1 MTSGHFKE
9 LFNPIKIGNMLL
21 RNRVAMAP
29 MSTNFGTPQNPG
41 AVTEKHKNY
50 YTNRAIGGVGLIVI
64 EATNVN
70 PSSNARKYSLSLHA
84 DKFVAEFGA
93 LVKSIKKYGAKCA
106 IQLSHSGRIGPL
118 KVDSSGKIDKKA
130 ALKFPSYAVSPL
142 VHPVTGLIPEQLS
155 RKQLN
160 DIIGY
165 FVDAVKRARMAG
177 FDAVELH
184 GAHGYLLNEFV
195 SPHTNQR
202 TDEYGGCFD
211 NRCRFPIE
219 LVRRVKSAVGDDI
232 VLSYRLSVVDGGIS
246 WQEVVLFAQKLQKH
260 GVQILHVSAGI
271 NETIATMEK
280 VIPPKSYPKA
290 RLAAYS
296 EKLKKATEIPVMV
309 AQRIETPELANEIIS
324 KGQADLVALGR
335 PLISDPCWV
344 DKARR
349 GRQEDIQSCIY
360 CNQVCIASI
369 IREKSLNCINNPGAG
384 SGKGVCLSNG
394 AKLAVEKEPG

>member
-1 MTSGHFKE
+1 MTAGHFKD

-21 RNRVAMAP
+21 RNRVVMAP
-29 MSTNFGTPQNPG
+29 MSTNFGTPRSPG
-41 AVTEKHKNY
+41 VVTEKHKNY

-84 DKFVAEFGA
+84 DKFVAGFRS
-93 LVKSIKKYGAKCA
+93 LVRSIKKYGAKCA

-118 KVDSSGKIDKKA
+118 KVDSSGKIDKQA
-130 ALKFPSYAVSPL
+130 ALKFSSYAVSPL
-142 VHPVTGLIPEQLS
+142 VYPATGLVPKQLS
-155 RKQLN
+155 RQQLN
-160 DIIGY
+160 DIMKY
-165 FVDAVKRARMAG
+165 FLDAVKRAKTAG

-195 SPHTNQR
+195 SPHTNHR

-219 LVRRVKSAVGDDI
+219 LVQLIKSAVGDDI
-232 VLSYRLSVVDGGIS
+232 VLSYRLSVIDGGIS
-246 WQEVVLFAQKLQKH
+246 WQEVVLFAQKLQKY
-260 GVQILHVSAGI
+260 GVQILHVSAGV
-271 NETIATMEK
+271 NETIVTMEK

-309 AQRIETPELANEIIS
+309 AQRIETPGLANEIIR
-324 KGQADLVALGR
+324 KGQADLVAIGR
-335 PLISDPCWV
+335 PLISDPCWA
-344 DKARR
+344 DKART
-349 GRQEDIQSCIY
+349 GRQEEIQSCIY
-360 CNQVCIASI
+360 CNQGCIANI
-369 IREKSLNCINNPGAG
+369 IREKSLICIKNPDVG
-384 SGKGVCLSNG
+384 SGG
-394 AKLAVEKEPG
+394 AD